1 MKCLISIQ
9 NLSQSF
15 GKEKVIKDFSYNFKK
30 FGFYVLLGDSGSGK
44 STLLNLISGLI
55 PFDEGTIIINNKK
68 YVKQVENRDVTDFI
82 AYISQD
88 SRLIEYLTVYDNLK
102 LCSQDDEKILE
113 YVDKFKVK
121 QLINKYPNEIS
132 GGERQRI
139 ILIQFL
145 LLNKQIFLMDETS
158 SSLDYQNKI
167 ELFKVLK
174 ELGKNKLIIFAT
186 HDKDITNYADE
197 IVTVNKS
204 MNLTNFEN
212 DLINV
217 SHTEKPRLYPFI
229 KKQDKYKRNI
239 FSTIVLVLVFVVSIL
254 ITFICSDIDNKMF
267 LTALNMYDVNYLKV
281 YIPEDYNHEE
291 LKEKYDISE
300 IIYNYSANL
309 PYKELNDGG
318 TSNTSYE
325 LILVSL
331 PSSAKDFKIADRLKE
346 GTYFTKTKQVILGY
360 DLANSLSVNPKN
372 LIGKNIEIVLPD
384 KKDNFEVVGILDKL
398 TEDDQMYMSGG
409 GLIAGEEID
418 SNYFINGKYFD
429 KYINDDVI
437 GTSEHESGKVQY
449 FVFFENDKKLLKFYN
464 DFNNQDSKD
473 YLDPNVLSIGS
484 LGESFTEQQMFLVS
498 IAAYLYPAVVMGII
512 VVIAFYLQLKLIHL
526 KYTEFNLGIYESLG
540 FVPKIIKKATLRY
553 QIVEVVKLFVIALII
568 SLFLANLF
576 NILNDKFLFTDYV
589 IFSFNIYYII
599 GMFLLV
605 IILAVIV
612 TKIAFR
618 HLKTSGWLNMSYKGR
633 DLL

>member
-9 NLSQSF
+9 SLSQSF

-68 YVKQVENRDVTDFI
+68 YVKQVENKDVNDII

-113 YVDKFKVK
+113 YVDKFKVR
-121 QLINKYPNEIS
+121 QLLNKYPNEIS

-167 ELFKVLK
+167 ELFKILK
-174 ELGKNKLIIFAT
+174 ELGKSKLIIFAT
-186 HDKDITNYADE
+186 HDKDITSYADE

-204 MNLTNFEN
+204 MKLTN
-212 DLINV
+212 INNESIDV
-217 SHTEKPRLYPFI
+217 NTLEKPNLYYFI
-229 KKQDKYKRNI
+229 KKQEKYKKNI
-239 FSTIVLVLVFVVSIL
+239 FSTIVMVLVFVVSIL

-309 PYKELNDGG
+309 PYKELSDGG
-318 TSNTSYE
+318 IGDFSYE

-331 PSSAKDFKIADRLKE
+331 PSSAKDFKIADRIKE
-346 GTYFTKTKQVILGY
+346 GTYFTKTKQVILGW

-384 KKDNFEVVGILDKL
+384 KKESFEVVGILDKL
-398 TEDDQMYMSGG
+398 TEDDQMYMLGG
-409 GLIAGEEID
+409 GLIAGEEIN

-437 GTSEHESGKVQY
+437 GISEHETGKVQY
-449 FVFFENDKKLLKFYN
+449 FVFFENDKSLLKFYN
-464 DFNNQDSKD
+464 DFNNTNNKEDLNSD
-473 YLDPNVLSIGS
+473 ILTIGS
-484 LGESFTEQQMFLVS
+484 LGENFTEQQALLTS
-498 IAAYLYPAVVMGII
+498 ISIYLYPAVIMSVI

-540 FVPKIIKKATLRY
+540 FASKKIKTATLRY
-553 QIVEVVKLFVIALII
+553 QITEVIKLFIISLII
-568 SLFLANLF
+568 SLIIANLF
-576 NILNDKFLFTDYV
+576 NFLSNIFSFTDYV
-589 IFSFNIYYII
+589 IFSFNIFYILV
-599 GMFLLV
+599 MFLIV